1 MRIAVIGAGGVGGYF
16 GGLLARAASGDTPAL
31 PGGRVGLLARG
42 RHLEAIRRQGLHV
55 ESVHGDFTVRAV
67 ASDRGRELAA
77 ELGVTPA
84 EGADLVLV
92 AVKAYSLPD
101 AMDEMEPLVGA
112 STAILPLMNGVD
124 HLDALGQRFGR
135 DRVLGGLCHIESAIA
150 AAGRIR
156 QRSRRRDITFG
167 ELDGRETDRVRRI
180 AATFAAAGIPHR
192 VSDDIVRDMWMKLI
206 FISAMGGMTAA
217 AQRPLGEV
225 LGNPAG
231 RETYERMVREAI
243 AVARAAGVRIPAD
256 AFEQVMETSL
266 GMDPQM
272 TSSLQRDLAAG
283 RPVEIDALCGAV
295 VRYGRRHGVDTP
307 CQQAVMALVQLRAA
321 GAA

>member
-1 MRIAVIGAGGVGGYF
+1 ALAGA
-16 GGLLARAASGDTPAL
+16 
-31 PGGRVGLLARG
+31 RVGFLARG
-42 RHLEAIRRQGLHV
+42 RHLETIRRQGLHI
-55 ESVHGDFTVRAV
+55 ESVHGDFTVRPA

-92 AVKAYSLPD
+92 AVKAYSLPGV
-101 AMDEMEPLVGA
+101 MDEMEPLVGT
-112 STAILPLMNGVD
+112 STAILPLMNGID
-124 HLDALGQRFGR
+124 HLDALRERFGSAL
-135 DRVLGGLCHIESAIA
+135 VLGGLCHIESAIA
-150 AAGRIR
+150 APGRIR
-156 QRSRRRDITFG
+156 QVSRRRDITFG

-180 AATFAAAGIPHR
+180 AAAFAAAGIPYR

-217 AQRPLGEV
+217 AQRPLGAV
-225 LGNPAG
+225 LADPEG

-243 AVARAAGVRIPAD
+243 AVARAAGVRLPAD
-256 AFEQVMETSL
+256 AFQRVMDTSL
-266 GMDPQM
+266 SMDPQM
-272 TSSLQRDLAAG
+272 TSSMQRDLAAG

-295 VRYGRRHGVDTP
+295 VRYGRRHGVATP
-307 CQQAVMALVQLRAA
+307 CQQAIMAVVQLRAA